1 LKSVPTFD
9 IIIDDGGHTM
19 NQQIITFQCIYN
31 HMTENG
37 VYLCEDLHTS
47 YWKEFGGGLKNPNSF
62 IEFSKNIID
71 CLNADHLKL
80 NNDRYNKN
88 NASNLQKHIC
98 QTTNSITYYD
108 SVVVF
113 EKYTRNGP
121 MTFSIK

>member
-1 LKSVPTFD
+1 
-9 IIIDDGGHTM
+9 
-19 NQQIITFQCIYN
+19 
-31 HMTENG
+31 MTENG

-108 SVVVF
+108 SVVVL
-113 EKYTRNGP
+113 EKYTRNGT
-121 MTFSIK
+121 MTLSIK